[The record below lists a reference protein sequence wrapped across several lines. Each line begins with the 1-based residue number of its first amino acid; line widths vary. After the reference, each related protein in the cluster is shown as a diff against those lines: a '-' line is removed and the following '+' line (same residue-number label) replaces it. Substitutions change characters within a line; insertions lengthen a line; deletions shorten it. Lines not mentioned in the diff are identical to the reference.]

1 MALTSATTVP
11 VPAAPSVMPCWE
23 RTPAMLIMEISN
35 PAAEV
40 FGWFQIFE
48 MKFIDEAPSRS
59 RKGGRSRRCFSRFVG
74 ICRSV

>member
-1 MALTSATTVP
+1 
-11 VPAAPSVMPCWE
+11 
-23 RTPAMLIMEISN
+23 MLIMEISN